1 MKNIIISVFFALSLF
16 STIALGQDS
25 TTVAGV
31 SYDNT
36 IKVASTELVLN
47 GAGVRTKAMFKV
59 YTAGLYVT
67 TGKTTAAGVLGLSGA
82 KRIKIVMLRDV
93 SSDDMGNNFVTAIN
107 NNTTKTE
114 RTNLALSIAQFGS
127 LFNTVAIIK
136 KGDVITLDWIPGTG
150 LRCTLNNE
158 AVGDAIADSA
168 FFQAV
173 LKIWL
178 GNNPVDSALKTAL
191 LRGDPT
197 GSR

>member
-1 MKNIIISVFFALSLF
+1 MKNIIISAFFAFCLF
-16 STIALGQDS
+16 TTIAFGQNS

-31 SYDNT
+31 SYDNAVQVDGT
-36 IKVASTELVLN
+36 TLVLN
-47 GAGVRTKAMFKV
+47 GAGVRPRAMFKV
-59 YTAGLYVT
+59 YAAGLYVT
-67 TGKTTAAGVLGLSGA
+67 TGKTTAAGVLSLAGA

-93 SSDDMGNNFVTAIN
+93 SSNDMGNNFTTAIN

-114 RTNLALSIAQFGS
+114 RTNLAPSIARFGS
-127 LFNTVAIIK
+127 LFNTVSVLK

-150 LRCTLNNE
+150 LRCTLNDA
-158 AVGDAIADSA
+158 AVGDAIGDNA

-173 LKIWL
+173 LRIWL
-178 GNNPVDSALKTAL
+178 GNNPVDPALKTAL